1 MEELQ
6 KEFKKLLNERKIVV
20 EVKQDKIT
28 TNYLLE
34 ETANIIS
41 FLEILYR
48 KTIQKANIKIKYN
61 YDYTDMQ
68 TITVSQKY
76 TKFDG
81 AITTFEYIYYNIPTS
96 MGYLDT
102 TELRKKLESEVQ

>member
-1 MEELQ
+1 MKELK
-6 KEFKKLLNERKIVV
+6 KEFEKLLNKRKIVV
-20 EVKQDKIT
+20 EVKQDKMT

-48 KTIQKANIKIKYN
+48 KTILKANIKIKYN
-61 YDYTDMQ
+61 YNYTDIQ
-68 TITVSQKY
+68 TITISQKY
-76 TKFDG
+76 TRFDG
-81 AITTFEYIYYNIPTS
+81 TITTFEYIYYNIPTN

-102 TELRKKLESEVQ
+102 TELRKKLESEAQ